1 MSVKTLPRPA
11 DPIPDL
17 AKSLLASFY
26 NDADPGKLAHIV
38 KKKKGWRNRKTSPQA
53 MVLEA
58 RIAGT
63 PLEALCGYVWVPSQ
77 NPENLPVCT
86 KCKAIY
92 DQRPGRKSD
101 ALPDA

>member
-1 MSVKTLPRPA
+1 MSVKTLPRTT
-11 DPIPDL
+11 DPIVSQTPL
-17 AKSLLASFY
+17 TGEA
-26 NDADPGKLAHIV
+26 NGIDPGKLAHII

-77 NPENLPVCT
+77 NPENFPVCT

>member
-1 MSVKTLPRPA
+1 MSVKTLPRTT
-11 DPIPDL
+11 DPIV
-17 AKSLLASFY
+17 LLNALQWETNGF
-26 NDADPGKLAHIV
+26 DPGKLAHIV

-77 NPENLPVCT
+77 NPHNLPVCP

-92 DQRPGRKSD
+92 DKRPGKKSN

>member
-1 MSVKTLPRPA
+1 MSVKTLPRH
-11 DPIPDL
+11 DDL
-17 AKSLLASFY
+17 ISRLEVIWESLGGI
-26 NDADPGKLAHIV
+26 NPGKLAHIV